1 MILFTIQLGSLIHL
15 FIQKLTSRR
24 RQQQQLTQKRARI
37 KIANDV
43 VKFFSRLVILEL
55 MLIYDFHGWEP
66 QPRGFFYHSL
76 FSHFFYSHI
85 LHLY

>member
-43 VKFFSRLVILEL
+43 VKFFFPTCHPRVNVNLRLPWL
-55 MLIYDFHGWEP
+55 GATA
-66 QPRGFFYHSL
+66 
-76 FSHFFYSHI
+76 
-85 LHLY
+85 